1 MASARELMDRLE
13 SGLDHLLDSDHF
25 QQWLMVQA
33 RFHQYSFGN
42 VLLIASQRPDATQVA
57 GFHTWKTLGRSVK
70 KGEHG
75 IMILAPMPYKPT
87 KPADPEAHEVPD
99 ADEPTRMG
107 FRVVYVFDIRQTEGP
122 PLPNM
127 IAKSLQGADAV
138 SLRLRDG
145 LLALA
150 ASEGLTVNLA
160 ATDCAAARGF
170 YGYYQRAQAIIHVA
184 ADCAPNQVAQV
195 LAHEL
200 GHHLLGHGSHSH
212 ERRSA
217 IETQAESFGYIVCA
231 AAGLPTESFALPYI
245 ASWAAADTPEATRH
259 AIRAALTPVHDAVA
273 ACLKR
278 LHLTPTMT
286 EEVA

>member
-1 MASARELMDRLE
+1 MASARELMDQLE
-13 SGLDHLLDSDHF
+13 TGLDHLLDSDQF
-25 QQWLMVQA
+25 QQWLTVQA

-42 VLLIASQRPDATQVA
+42 ALLIWSQRPEATKVA
-57 GFHTWKTLGRSVK
+57 GFHAWKKLGRSVK

-75 IMILAPMPYKPT
+75 IMILAPMTYKT
-87 KPADPEAHEVPD
+87 SAQEACPEGEGESE
-99 ADEPTRMG
+99 EPVRVR
-107 FRVVYVFDIRQTEGP
+107 FRVVYVFDVSQTEGA
-122 PLPNM
+122 PLPRLV
-127 IAKSLQGADAV
+127 AESLQGMDAITAHFC
-138 SLRLRDG
+138 DE

-150 ASEGLTVNLA
+150 AAEGLTVNLA

-170 YGYYQRAQAIIHVA
+170 YGYYQRALAKIHVA
-184 ADCAPNQVAQV
+184 ADCQPNQVAQV

-200 GHHLLGHGSHSH
+200 GHHLLGHGSHVD